1 LALAHLANHGSA
13 QEVEKLENDPA
24 PEIAAAARKAMA
36 KRSRMEWEDLAVR
49 GQRTLG
55 DADPAALLSQAF
67 YAEVTKVAI

>member
-1 LALAHLANHGSA
+1 
-13 QEVEKLENDPA
+13 
-24 PEIAAAARKAMA
+24 
-36 KRSRMEWEDLAVR
+36 VR